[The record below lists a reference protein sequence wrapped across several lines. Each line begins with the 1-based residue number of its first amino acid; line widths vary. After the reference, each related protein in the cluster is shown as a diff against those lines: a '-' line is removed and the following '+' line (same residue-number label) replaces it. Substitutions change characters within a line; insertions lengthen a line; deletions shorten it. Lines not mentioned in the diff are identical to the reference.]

1 VAGHEGNVIAELLAD
16 HREVEGLFAEYA
28 EVASDDHA
36 RRREVV
42 DEFTIEL
49 VRHSVAEEQYLYP
62 AVREHVPGGD
72 AMADEEM
79 ADHQKVEQLLKSL
92 EQAKPADPEFDD
104 LVRKVT
110 DEVSAHVKD
119 EEDRLFPELV
129 EACPPDYLFELGDK
143 VRAAKAS
150 APTRPHPE
158 APDNKLATVA
168 TGLVDR
174 IRDLLTGRGR
184 S

>member
-1 VAGHEGNVIAELLAD
+1 MTGHEGNVIAELLAD

-28 EVASDDHA
+28 EIAPDDLA

-42 DEFTIEL
+42 DKFTIEL

-62 AVREHVPGGD
+62 AVREHVKGGD
-72 AMADEEM
+72 AMADKEV
-79 ADHQKVEQLLKSL
+79 ADHQRVEELLKLL
-92 EQAKPADPEFDD
+92 EVAKPGDREFDD
-104 LVRKVT
+104 IVRKVI

-129 EACPPDYLFELGDK
+129 EVCSQEYLFELGDK
-143 VRAAKAS
+143 VRAAKAT
-150 APTRPHPE
+150 APTRPHPD
-158 APDNKLATVA
+158 APDSKLASTA

-174 IRDLLTGRGR
+174 LRDMFTGRGR